1 MKQVYIIQTNAF
13 KSEKEAMFFER
24 VLEMESMELVQLII
38 ENPILQKQAINTIN
52 SAHFETESAFDIEF
66 IYETNAQLSHHIQ
79 GIIEDDILQLAKLV
93 TKKHGVMLPYKGFEV
108 NFQANMGTASV
119 SFTNLEAS
127 YDQDSVEFVTWLIQ
141 NMAMAMGN
149 KIIVENYELWI
160 DQI

>member
-1 MKQVYIIQTNAF
+1 MKQVYLIQTNAF
-13 KSEKEAMFFER
+13 KSEKEVIFFER
-24 VLEMESMELVQLII
+24 VLEMKSIELVQMII
-38 ENPILQKQAINTIN
+38 ENPMLQKQAINTIN

-66 IYETNAQLSHHIQ
+66 IFEKNAQLSHHIQ
-79 GIIEDDILQLAKLV
+79 DIIEDDILQVAKLV
-93 TKKHGVMLPYKGFEV
+93 TKRFGVMLPYKGFEID
-108 NFQANMGTASV
+108 FQTNKGTASV
-119 SFTNLEAS
+119 SFTNLEAF